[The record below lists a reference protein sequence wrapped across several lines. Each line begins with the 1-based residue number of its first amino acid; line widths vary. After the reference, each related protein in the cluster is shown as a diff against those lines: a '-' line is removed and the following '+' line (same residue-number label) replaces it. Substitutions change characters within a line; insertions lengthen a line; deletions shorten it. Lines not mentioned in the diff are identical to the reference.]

1 MKGSGIGTELK
12 RVQKRDGNINSA
24 ALHSWSAAASAA
36 SAVSDG
42 ATCGPHHLRLLP
54 DQFHLQY
61 IPPRDQGRRSWHF
74 PAREPHRPQG
84 CSSMAKEEQCGTNES
99 FWKAALYAAS
109 PAVGEVLSPTADDPE
124 LASPI
129 LAFVSREHLVGHQV
143 SEDTIARCEGPEGG
157 GQTSACPV
165 VTSRLLPFPWRIRI
179 FARTITLTHF
189 HARSAL
195 TERKGVLQCCN
206 LST

>member
-1 MKGSGIGTELK
+1 MRDE
-12 RVQKRDGNINSA
+12 RVFLEGGF
-24 ALHSWSAAASAA
+24 
-36 SAVSDG
+36 VCCF
-42 ATCGPHHLRLLP
+42 TCG
-54 DQFHLQY
+54 
-61 IPPRDQGRRSWHF
+61 G
-74 PAREPHRPQG
+74 G
-84 CSSMAKEEQCGTNES
+84 
-99 FWKAALYAAS
+99 
-109 PAVGEVLSPTADDPE
+109 TADDPE

-165 VTSRLLPFPWRIRI
+165 ATSRLLPFPWRIRI

-195 TERKGVLQCCN
+195 TERTGVLQCCN